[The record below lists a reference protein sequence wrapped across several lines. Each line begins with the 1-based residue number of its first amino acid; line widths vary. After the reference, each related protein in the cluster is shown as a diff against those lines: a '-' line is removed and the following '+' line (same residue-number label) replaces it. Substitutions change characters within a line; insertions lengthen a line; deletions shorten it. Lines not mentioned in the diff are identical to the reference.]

1 MQDCGLDIERHRLPV
16 QVVEVPVAWVQDCGL
31 DIEGFRRWAAG
42 NLVDNRNRGIFAEWL
57 VGQALGAIDAGE
69 FRQEWEAWDLQY
81 RHASIEVKTSGL
93 NQYWSPLLRSKPS
106 FGITVPKQIFC
117 EQTKKRQANLQGT
130 RPADVY
136 VFCLHTSLPAT
147 NANVACPYTWEFW
160 VIAGRTLDDKLGAQK
175 TVRPSTLDGL
185 AERIVWDRIKEV
197 TDRLI
202 GRVPDVGVP

>member
-1 MQDCGLDIERHRLPV
+1 MQDCELDIERHRLPV

-69 FRQEWEAWDLQY
+69 FRQEWEVWDLQY

-93 NQYWSPLLRSKPS
+93 NQYWSPLRRSKPS
-106 FGITVPKQIFC
+106 FRITVPKQIYC
-117 EQTKKRQANLQGT
+117 EQTKKPQANLQGT

-175 TVRPSTLDGL
+175 TVRPSTLDRL
-185 AERIVWDRIKEV
+185 AERIEWDRIRGEV
-197 TDRLI
+197 VRLI
-202 GRVPDVGVP
+202 G